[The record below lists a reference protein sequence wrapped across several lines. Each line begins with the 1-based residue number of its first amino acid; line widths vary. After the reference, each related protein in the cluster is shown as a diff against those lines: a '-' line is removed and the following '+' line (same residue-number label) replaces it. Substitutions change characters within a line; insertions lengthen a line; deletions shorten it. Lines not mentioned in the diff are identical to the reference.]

1 MTVNRRGKAQLKK
14 TFETT
19 KLDSWNIQTRNKFLI
34 CEISTMIKSV
44 KYTSVKMFVD
54 TSYNKLPNDGSQG
67 GNIVFLSN
75 KTNNFC
81 AVAWSS
87 RRVKRDARSTLAAE
101 SLAFSGT
108 CETAYLIPE
117 LAKEPN
123 IINVNTKNHCSAY
136 TDNQSFYH
144 TTYNHLH

>member
-1 MTVNRRGKAQLKK
+1 
-14 TFETT
+14 
-19 KLDSWNIQTRNKFLI
+19 
-34 CEISTMIKSV
+34 MIKSV
-44 KYTSVKMFVD
+44 AIADIKGIKKVARFVTFLPNSIMFPRLDPKYTSVKMFVD

-108 CETAYLIPE
+108 CETAYMIPE